1 MNSSVSISPDK
12 QARIDAALLSFACGD
27 ALGMATEF
35 MTRDQ
40 IERAFPDGVTRLL
53 SQKDSQNHGN
63 LTPGSVTDDTEQV
76 AYLLERYRAKGQVT
90 VADTVDALL
99 VWIRETRAVEKHYIG
114 PSSLKALTAIENGAD
129 PATAGTGT
137 TCGGIMRIPAAV
149 CFDPDQTMDR
159 LRKNVRAALLPTHNT
174 SEALEASGC
183 YGAALLTAL
192 NGGTVA
198 EVVEA
203 ALENGPLTEVL
214 APWRGCAASSAAR
227 IREAA
232 SWGRLP
238 DEELFHRLYDLWGTG
253 LPSVDVCGA
262 VFALFLAA
270 EGSAY
275 RAISLGASLGGDTDT
290 IAALA
295 GALTAAQAGHT
306 DIPDH
311 ITGPV
316 RAVNGSILRRLG
328 L

>member
-149 CFDPDQTMDR
+149 CFDPGQTMDR

-183 YGAALLTAL
+183 CLLYTSPSPRDAH
-192 NGGTVA
+192 
-198 EVVEA
+198 ESRM
-203 ALENGPLTEVL
+203 P
-214 APWRGCAASSAAR
+214 SSA
-227 IREAA
+227 
-232 SWGRLP
+232 
-238 DEELFHRLYDLWGTG
+238 
-253 LPSVDVCGA
+253 
-262 VFALFLAA
+262 
-270 EGSAY
+270 
-275 RAISLGASLGGDTDT
+275 
-290 IAALA
+290 
-295 GALTAAQAGHT
+295 
-306 DIPDH
+306 
-311 ITGPV
+311 
-316 RAVNGSILRRLG
+316 
-328 L
+328 

>member
-12 QARIDAALLSFACGD
+12 RARIDAALLAFACGD

-35 MTRDQ
+35 MTREQ
-40 IERAFPDGVTRLL
+40 IEGAFPEGVTRLL
-53 SQKDSQNHGN
+53 GQEDSQNHSD
-63 LTPGSVTDDTEQV
+63 LVPGSVTDDTEQV
-76 AYLLERYRAKGQVT
+76 AYLLRLYRQKGEVT
-90 VADTVDALL
+90 VEDTVDGLL
-99 VWIRETRAVEKHYIG
+99 SWIRETGAVEKHYIG

-129 PATAGTGT
+129 PATVGNGT
-137 TCGGIMRIPAAV
+137 TCGGIMRTPAAV
-149 CFDPDQTMDR
+149 CFDPDQTMDQ
-159 LRKNVRAALLPTHNT
+159 LRENIRTALLPTHNT
-174 SEALEASGC
+174 SEALEAAGC

-203 ALENGPLTEVL
+203 ALENGPLTEAL
-214 APWRGCAASSAAR
+214 APWRGCAASSVAR

-232 SWGRLP
+232 GWGRLP
-238 DEELFHRLYDLWGTG
+238 KAELFHRLYDLWGTG
-253 LPSVDVCGA
+253 LPSADVCGA

-270 EGSAY
+270 GGSAY
-275 RAISLGASLGGDTDT
+275 KAISLGASLGGDTDT

-295 GALTAAQAGHT
+295 GALTAAQAGYT

-316 RAVNGSILRRLG
+316 RAVNGPILRRLG

>member
-27 ALGMATEF
+27 ALGMGTEF

-203 ALENGPLTEVL
+203 ALENGPLTEAL

-253 LPSVDVCGA
+253 LPSADVCGA
-262 VFALFLAA
+262 IFALFLAA

-316 RAVNGSILRRLG
+316 RAVNGPILRRLG

>member
-203 ALENGPLTEVL
+203 ALENGPLTEAL